1 MGALSWLMNLKFRG
15 GGVAEAG
22 PQLWVGEIE
31 TSEVPALLL
40 VSLGHRG
47 GAIGSTLGAEPD
59 PLGVSLGAVGLPR
72 L

>member
-22 PQLWVGEIE
+22 PQFWVGEIE
-31 TSEVPALLL
+31 TSEVLPLR
-40 VSLGHRG
+40 VSLGHRSS
-47 GAIGSTLGAEPD
+47 AIGSTLGAEPNT
-59 PLGVSLGAVGLPR
+59 LGVSLGAEGLPR